1 MCRDSG
7 EAQLARDSFAPSFQ
21 TVPLIISRAVL
32 PLVFRSWQ
40 GNANPGTVVWLLHG
54 TRHPCSGLAAPAL
67 SHQHTPPCS
76 VVPRCFLVYM
86 SFLFVD
92 HCFCVIR
99 GSKANKPG
107 RLAGQGLHGLGSS
120 IPSASVMNGKWWVL
134 NIFYRIGKR
143 MIDSWESGALDG
155 APQPY
160 NQLDVGPQES
170 HLASQGF
177 SFPFVK
183 WV

>member
-1 MCRDSG
+1 MAPG
-7 EAQLARDSFAPSFQ
+7 IPVQALLPQLC
-21 TVPLIISRAVL
+21 LISTPCPVL
-32 PLVFRSWQ
+32 L
-40 GNANPGTVVWLLHG
+40 
-54 TRHPCSGLAAPAL
+54 
-67 SHQHTPPCS
+67 
-76 VVPRCFLVYM
+76 FLVAFLCTCLFSLLTTVSV
-86 SFLFVD
+86 SF
-92 HCFCVIR
+92 
-99 GSKANKPG
+99 GAT
-107 RLAGQGLHGLGSS
+107 RLTSLGDWQDRDYTGLVGSS

-134 NIFYRIGKR
+134 STFYRIGKR